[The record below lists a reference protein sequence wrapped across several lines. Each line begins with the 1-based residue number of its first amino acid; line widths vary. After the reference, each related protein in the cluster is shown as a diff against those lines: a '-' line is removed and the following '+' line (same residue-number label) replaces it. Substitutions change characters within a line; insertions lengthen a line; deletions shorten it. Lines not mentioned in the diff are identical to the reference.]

1 MSKLYFVAFLLPPK
15 QAEELRSFQWQ
26 AAELFHSKR
35 ALRNP
40 PHITLLPPFRFPSG
54 KHPRL
59 QEDEAEKSLI
69 KRLQTFAERPST
81 KEILSR
87 LKIRLEDFGFF
98 APRVVFVNVYP
109 DKALLQLQADLQ
121 KATAELTG
129 FPETPHRPFHPHVTV
144 AYRDLSKEQ
153 FPRAKRHFEKLS
165 YRTSFKA
172 EAFHLLKHENRR
184 WKVIW

>member
-15 QAEELRSFQWQ
+15 QAEELRAFQRQ

-54 KHPRL
+54 KFSPA
-59 QEDEAEKSLI
+59 QKGKAQTSLI

-81 KEILSR
+81 QKL
-87 LKIRLEDFGFF
+87 LNQLELHLHDFGFF
-98 APRVVFVNVYP
+98 APRVVFVKVKP
-109 DKALLQLQADLQ
+109 DKALLQLQAELQ
-121 KATAELTG
+121 KATAEFTG
-129 FPETPHRPFHPHVTV
+129 FPAIPTRPFHPHVTV

-165 YRTSFKA
+165 YQADFKPKT
-172 EAFHLLKHENRR
+172 FQLLRHQNRN